1 MNNTFICIYTFIVE
15 LLSLALLF
23 LVVSTNYF
31 NVFMA
36 CNENNFRRFLL
47 KSYHLYFHKLNNC
60 RNMVRER
67 NKPFPNSVKFHYYWA
82 FIPILRHSN
91 NNEFLPYREFLS
103 MCSAQFWATL
113 ISSIIL
119 LKCLSKLS
127 YAIYFTWKS
136 LYDMLFRAQIALKL
150 LKYYYMWMVL
160 IHK

>member
-1 MNNTFICIYTFIVE
+1 MDSYICFCVKSKHFNCRIRKMHNLIKLLIKAIFHLEFWISHYNENYENNKYGQISRSVMLIICIKYRSFIFSSYICVFVNVNNTFICIYTFIVE

-67 NKPFPNSVKFHYYWA
+67 NKPFPNSVKFHCY
-82 FIPILRHSN
+82 
-91 NNEFLPYREFLS
+91 
-103 MCSAQFWATL
+103 
-113 ISSIIL
+113 
-119 LKCLSKLS
+119 
-127 YAIYFTWKS
+127 
-136 LYDMLFRAQIALKL
+136 
-150 LKYYYMWMVL
+150 
-160 IHK
+160 